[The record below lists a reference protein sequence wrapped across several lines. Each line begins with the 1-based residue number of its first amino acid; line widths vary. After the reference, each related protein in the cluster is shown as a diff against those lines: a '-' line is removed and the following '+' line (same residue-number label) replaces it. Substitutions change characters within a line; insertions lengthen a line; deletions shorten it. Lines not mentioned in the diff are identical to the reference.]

1 MRRCR
6 SARPLLGGSSRP
18 RSHRPHADE
27 DPDQAAWSWRLAS
40 PPAATLNQNSTT
52 LGIPTDSVGAEFA
65 LDTGYV
71 RLGVCPLG
79 MPSGQ
84 TPWLL
89 LLELHGRLI
98 SQGGVETMAVID
110 HFDELADRSPGG
122 GEIAIGTAVDLLAL
136 QRFHEAFG
144 HRIVPRAADPAH
156 ARLDAGLLEASDVV
170 IAGILDAPIGVV
182 DQAARLDRAPG

>member
-65 LDTGYV
+65 LDRGLLDDAV
-71 RLGVCPLG
+71 ALGG
-79 MPSGQ
+79 
-84 TPWLL
+84 
-89 LLELHGRLI
+89 
-98 SQGGVETMAVID
+98 
-110 HFDELADRSPGG
+110 
-122 GEIAIGTAVDLLAL
+122 AVDGRPGTRLPGIVGGLVAVVGAVALLAAARH
-136 QRFHEAFG
+136 QVQEAG
-144 HRIVPRAADPAH
+144 VGVLAADHP
-156 ARLDAGLLEASDVV
+156 EA
-170 IAGILDAPIGVV
+170 LHRP
-182 DQAARLDRAPG
+182 R

>member
-65 LDTGYV
+65 LAVHQPARG
-71 RLGVCPLG
+71 LGEEAGARGAGL
-79 MPSGQ
+79 
-84 TPWLL
+84 
-89 LLELHGRLI
+89 
-98 SQGGVETMAVID
+98 
-110 HFDELADRSPGG
+110 DRGL
-122 GEIAIGTAVDLLAL
+122 VDLGQQVLVE
-136 QRFHEAFG
+136 R
-144 HRIVPRAADPAH
+144 
-156 ARLDAGLLEASDVV
+156 
-170 IAGILDAPIGVV
+170 
-182 DQAARLDRAPG
+182 